1 MKMPDHAQKLI
12 EQYGLASVLMSL
24 IETAPGWSLGDV
36 LQDTAN
42 EWVVRLRTPGET
54 SPALHCRSQPHI
66 HMLQCTIPAGV
77 EQMNEQF
84 VSFEKIVWIIEYVRR
99 TVHSMHPTAV

>member
-1 MKMPDHAQKLI
+1 MYHFITLFGPDTL
-12 EQYGLASVLMSL
+12 YGLASVLMSL

-54 SPALHCRSQPHI
+54 SPALHCRSHSPS
-66 HMLQCTIPAGV
+66 MCYNAR
-77 EQMNEQF
+77 
-84 VSFEKIVWIIEYVRR
+84 YRR
-99 TVHSMHPTAV
+99 VLIK